1 MTDDLLNALA
11 DVLDGIAKVRAVAIF
26 ANEDEAEHSLLRLG
40 DAGDAVSIALGL
52 LPEATWQDTAT
63 ALRAHAA
70 TIAPGL
76 PEGWSVADSSIR
88 YSDYTRH
95 EANGPRLSSVLLYRY
110 NDGRLSVSGDIAP
123 PAVYAYL
130 LARAGVGS

>member
-1 MTDDLLNALA
+1 MTADLLNALA
-11 DVLDGIAKVRAVAIF
+11 DLCDALGAFRDRIDHRGIIPPNIVA
-26 ANEDEAEHSLLRLG
+26 
-40 DAGDAVSIALGL
+40 AGDAVSVALGL
-52 LPEATWQDTAT
+52 DADTTWQETAT
-63 ALRAHAA
+63 ALRTHA
-70 TIAPGL
+70 TLTPEL

>member
-1 MTDDLLNALA
+1 MTTPDLLNALA
-11 DVLDGIAKVRAVAIF
+11 DLCDALGAFRDRIDHRGIIPPNIVA
-26 ANEDEAEHSLLRLG
+26 
-40 DAGDAVSIALGL
+40 AGDAVSIALGL
-52 LPEATWQDTAT
+52 LPEATWQETAA

-70 TIAPGL
+70 TLTPGL

-110 NDGRLSVSGDIAP
+110 NDGRLSVSGDVAP